1 MYGVLSILI
10 TAFWFYIVFKYSD
23 IIYSLIENIM

>member
-10 TAFWFYIVFKYSD
+10 MVKSGIDEDLDVSWDGVSRC
-23 IIYSLIENIM
+23 